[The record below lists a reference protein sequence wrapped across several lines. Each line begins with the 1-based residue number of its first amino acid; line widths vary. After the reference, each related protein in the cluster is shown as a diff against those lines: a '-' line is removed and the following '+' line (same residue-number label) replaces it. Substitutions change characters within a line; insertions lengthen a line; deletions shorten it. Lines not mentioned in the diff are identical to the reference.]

1 MSDERIDIAY
11 FGRALQRSSDE
22 VASLRDD
29 MQVLAAIV
37 QRRDNSHA
45 RLLSDPGHTFAS
57 QPIGD
62 RVRRL
67 EATEGNEK

>member
-1 MSDERIDIAY
+1 MSDERIGLAY
-11 FGRALQRSSDE
+11 IGRTLQRLSDE

-29 MQVLAAIV
+29 VRVLTAIV
-37 QRRDNSHA
+37 QRHA
-45 RLLSDPGHTFAS
+45 RLLSEIRAPHS
-57 QPIGD
+57 QVGRLGD